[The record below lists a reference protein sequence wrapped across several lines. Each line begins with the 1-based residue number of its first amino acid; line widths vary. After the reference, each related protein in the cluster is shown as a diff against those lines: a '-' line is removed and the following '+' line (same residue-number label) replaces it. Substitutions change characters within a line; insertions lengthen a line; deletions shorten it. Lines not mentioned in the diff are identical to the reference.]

1 MSTPSLRQH
10 GFSLIELMVVVAII
24 GIIAAIAVP
33 YFLGAQQAARGA
45 SAIAS
50 LRLVHT
56 SEVAYRSTNGNYGDL
71 TALSSSGQL
80 TDSNLAAGQKSGYN
94 FVVAPGA
101 DATSGYTATADPISS
116 PVITNHYFIDES
128 GVIRSA
134 VGAVAT
140 VASPPID

>member
-10 GFSLIELMVVVAII
+10 GFSLIELLIVVAII

-56 SEVAYRSTNGNYGDL
+56 SEVAYRSTNGSYGNL

-80 TDSNLAAGQKSGYN
+80 TDSNLAAGLKSGYN
-94 FVVAPGA
+94 FTVTPGA
-101 DATSGYTATADPISS
+101 DPASTYTANADPIPS
-116 PVITNHYFIDES
+116 PITTNHYFIDES

-134 VGAVAT
+134 VGAIAT
-140 VASPPID
+140 VASPPIN